1 MKTYDTTEDFI
12 FIVYKNNNK
21 FGRYE
26 MGFVNDNRI
35 NFLDVRNI
43 PSKKARQC
51 WYRAD
56 FHDTVEPLRKLL
68 EKV

>member
-12 FIVYKNNNK
+12 FIVYKNNK
-21 FGRYE
+21 FSRYE
-26 MGFVNDNRI
+26 LGIVLDDRI

-43 PSKKARQC
+43 PSKSLETC
-51 WYRAD
+51 WYRDD
-56 FHDTVEPLRKLL
+56 FIDTSKTLRKLL